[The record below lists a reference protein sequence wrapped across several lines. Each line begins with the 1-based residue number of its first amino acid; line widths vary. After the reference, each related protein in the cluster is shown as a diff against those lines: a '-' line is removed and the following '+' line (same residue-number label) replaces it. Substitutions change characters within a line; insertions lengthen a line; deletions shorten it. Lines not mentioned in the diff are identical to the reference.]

1 MPETVTIVD
10 VTLRDGLQEQPTVVS
25 TNDKVEIGHMLA
37 GAGFSALEVTSFV
50 RPDWVPQLAD
60 AETLLAR
67 FREIPGV
74 ERHALVP
81 NQRGMQRALR
91 TDVDCV
97 VFVVSAST
105 THNQHNLNRSTSE
118 SLAQI
123 RSMAGEALQ
132 VGRKVHAGIAT
143 SFGCTFQGEVSEDE
157 VLRVLDAYLEAGV
170 QQVNLADTVGMAT
183 PESFERIVRA
193 AVKFSGGP
201 ERLGIHLHDP
211 GKGVEALVDIALDAG
226 IRSFDGTLG
235 GIGGCPFAPGAP
247 GNCKVERLV
256 PQIESRGFDTSIDST
271 ALPRIALTLGLA
283 LGRSPRAPARLTEQA
298 AS

>member
-10 VTLRDGLQEQPTVVS
+10 VTLRDGLQEQSTVVS
-25 TNDKVEIGHMLA
+25 TNDKVEIGQLLVDA
-37 GAGFSALEVTSFV
+37 GVSALEVTSFV

-60 AETLLAR
+60 AEALLER
-67 FREIPGV
+67 FHGGPGI
-74 ERHALVP
+74 ERSALVP
-81 NQRGMQRALR
+81 NQRGMDRALR
-91 TDVDCV
+91 TDVECV

-105 THNQHNLNRSTSE
+105 MHNQHNLNRSTAE
-118 SLAQI
+118 SLTQI
-123 RSMAGEALQ
+123 RGMADQALRA
-132 VGRKVHAGIAT
+132 GRKVHGGIAT
-143 SFGCTFQGEVSEDE
+143 SFGCSFQGQVSEDE
-157 VLRVLDAYLEAGV
+157 VLRVLDAYLDAGV

-183 PESFERIVRA
+183 PDSFERIVHA
-193 AVKFSGGP
+193 AVRFAGGP

-211 GKGVEALVDIALDAG
+211 GQGVETLVDIALDAG
-226 IRSFDGTLG
+226 IRSFDGTLS

-247 GNCKVERLV
+247 GNCKIEHLV
-256 PQIESRGFDTSIDST
+256 PQIEARGFNTGIDST

>member
-1 MPETVTIVD
+1 MSESVTIVD
-10 VTLRDGLQEQPTVVS
+10 VTLRDGLQEQPTVLS
-25 TNDKVEIGHMLA
+25 TRDKVEIGQLLVD
-37 GAGFSALEVTSFV
+37 AGFSALEVTSFV

-60 AETLLAR
+60 AEEFLASFHVPPR
-67 FREIPGV
+67 V
-74 ERHALVP
+74 ERLALVP
-81 NQRGMQRALR
+81 NQRGMDRALQ

-105 THNQHNLNRSTSE
+105 THNQHNLNRSTEE

-123 RSMAGEALQ
+123 RGMANVALQ
-132 VGRKVHAGIAT
+132 AGRKVHGGVAT

-183 PESFERIVRA
+183 PEAFERILHA
-193 AVKFSGGP
+193 AVKFAGGP
-201 ERLGIHLHDP
+201 QRLGLHLHDP
-211 GKGVEALVDIALDAG
+211 GNGVAALVDIALDAG
-226 IRSFDGTLG
+226 IRSFDGAIG
-235 GIGGCPFAPGAP
+235 GLGGCPFAPGSP
-247 GNCKVERLV
+247 GNCKVEQLV
-256 PQIESRGFDTSIDST
+256 PQIEARGFDTGIDAS

-298 AS
+298 AG

>member
-10 VTLRDGLQEQPTVVS
+10 VTLRDGLQEQPTVVP
-25 TNDKVEIGHMLA
+25 TDEKVEIGQLFVD
-37 GAGFSALEVTSFV
+37 AGFTALEVTSFV

-60 AETLLAR
+60 AEAVLER
-67 FREIPGV
+67 FHGGPGV
-74 ERHALVP
+74 ERSALVP
-81 NQRGMQRALR
+81 NQRGMDRALR
-91 TDVDCV
+91 TDVECV

-105 THNQHNLNRSTSE
+105 AHNQHNLNRSTTE

-123 RSMAGEALQ
+123 RPMADQALQ
-132 VGRKVHAGIAT
+132 AGHKVHAGIAT
-143 SFGCTFQGEVSEDE
+143 SFGCTFQGEVTEDE
-157 VLRVLDAYLEAGV
+157 VLRVLDAYLDAGV

-183 PESFERIVRA
+183 SESFERIVHA
-193 AVKFSGGP
+193 AVRFAGGA

-211 GKGVEALVDIALDAG
+211 GTGVEPLVDIALEAG
-226 IRSFDGTLG
+226 IRSFDGALG

-256 PQIESRGFDTSIDST
+256 PQIEARGFNTGIDST